1 MSLSLHGIHAPV
13 VTTFGADGDVD
24 LEAFARNVRAHLDA
38 GVDGIV
44 VAGSTGEAPLLDDA
58 ERGALVEAARRVVPR
73 DRVLLAGVGSESSRE
88 TIRRARTAAERGA
101 DAVLVAA
108 PHYYAAAATP
118 EARTRQLRAHYR
130 HVADASP
137 IPVVLYN
144 IPKYMHFA
152 IDPALV
158 AELAGHGNVVGIKDS
173 SGDDALLASYLAAEA
188 ERFTVLTGSGSG
200 LAAALEVGARGG
212 ILAVALFAP
221 ALAREVRDAH
231 AAGDTHR
238 ARAAQRKLAPLARE
252 IVGAMGVPGVK
263 AALDAIGLDGGEPRL
278 PLLPAVPAER
288 ARVAELLGEAG
299 LLPFGEARRATETPS
314 ESIT

>member
-1 MSLSLHGIHAPV
+1 MTISLHGILAPV
-13 VTTFGADGDVD
+13 VTTFGAAGDVD
-24 LEAFARNVRAHLDA
+24 VGAFARNVAAHLEA

-58 ERGALVEAARRVVPR
+58 ERAALVEAARRAVPR
-73 DRVLLAGVGSESSRE
+73 ERALLAGVGSESARE
-88 TIRRARTAAERGA
+88 TIRRARAAAERGA

-108 PHYYAAAATP
+108 PHYYTAAATP
-118 EARTRQLRAHYR
+118 ETRTRQLRAHYR
-130 HVADASP
+130 RVADASP
-137 IPVVLYN
+137 VPVVLYN

-158 AELAGHGNVVGIKDS
+158 AELAAHENVVGIKDS
-173 SGDDALLASYLAAEA
+173 SGDDALLASYLAAEGPS
-188 ERFTVLTGSGSG
+188 FTVLTGSGSG

-231 AAGDTHR
+231 GAGDARR
-238 ARAAQRKLAPLARE
+238 AREVQRKLAPLARE
-252 IVGAMGVPGVK
+252 IVGTMGVGGVK
-263 AALDAIGLDGGEPRL
+263 AALDAIGLEGGEPRL
-278 PLLPAVPAER
+278 PLLPATPAER

-299 LLPFGEARRATETPS
+299 LLPFGEARRAAETPS
-314 ESIT
+314 ESVT